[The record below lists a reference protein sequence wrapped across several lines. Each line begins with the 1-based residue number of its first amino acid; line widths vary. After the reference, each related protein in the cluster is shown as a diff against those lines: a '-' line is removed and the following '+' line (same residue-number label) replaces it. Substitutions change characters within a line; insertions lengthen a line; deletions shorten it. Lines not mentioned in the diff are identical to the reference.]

1 MKHYHVHEAKI
12 LQKTRKVSFYPTK
25 PKTLCEKIPQK
36 KYTCIALYGK
46 KSLPRNIKFSRNQGI
61 EESSKCLQFFQFS
74 EAPVKDNLVL
84 RHNKIVL
91 DLRKN
96 IHTLKKK

>member
-46 KSLPRNIKFSRNQGI
+46 KAYLEISSSLETK
-61 EESSKCLQFFQFS
+61 
-74 EAPVKDNLVL
+74 V
-84 RHNKIVL
+84 
-91 DLRKN
+91 
-96 IHTLKKK
+96 